1 MTKKILAVLLALA
14 MTMSLFSFN
23 VFAAENDFDAK
34 VYLYIS
40 DINSVANVAV
50 TSYNQEYTVTYE
62 GNARNISSA
71 GDNYI
76 SLKSSAEHIWDG
88 TASSIPEG
96 TIVKVTKLFTTD
108 ASGSEKTHT
117 FDGGQATYSE
127 PVKAEGK
134 LEVDIYNTYGGASIK
149 HGDELPESATKVSVT
164 FVLVDPNAKEDPEPD
179 TGKHPKGEEK
189 LDLSEV
195 EFPFNGPDR
204 HVFPINPLEGGDTI
218 KVHVVGSS
226 ESDFRFYLVGDNDIA
241 DSNAVKASDLNFTTG
256 DFDLTFDLTVN
267 DGKSVKN
274 LQVKGATFGASVTN
288 LKFTHIGVVYP
299 ASEQTG
305 DHPEGEKVVE
315 ITDATVSKLGTN
327 EVVIADGTV
336 TSSAEQFAI
345 KIPEIANLND
355 KITVHI
361 KGTTSGD
368 FRMWAGHDDGAIT
381 MSPEPL
387 WKASE
392 KGVEFPTPDGEEFD
406 VTYTLVVA
414 DKDGRGCK
422 EADCVIFKG
431 ASYGANLD
439 NLKITHFGYTIE
451 KFVPE
456 VPEPKGYVS
465 DAALNVEPVADD
477 DANAL
482 VVTPSEEVK
491 TEGVLVAFADGAPDD
506 GNIVVNYVDDTPP
519 KSPCGPNDIEV
530 FFEPEGKSFP
540 DCTMPWDFVGCGGL
554 WGKTYASNAFNIT
567 IEKLKE
573 VFGKEGATFTY
584 AFTGTPGWTNE
595 GVPSAVL
602 NGKFDAADSL
612 PIETETKGNLTIGTF
627 TLADLVKKSG
637 VAVDAIENFVIQTST
652 DNFKLVYAYFT
663 VPNEVVN
670 PNAGKDAPAAST
682 EPVEFKTGD
691 KYVEISTDAK
701 KVIDSIVITYNGK
714 TVALDPSAIDYI
726 KIKSEDNNWFAGVDG
741 YAIQLGPDYHG
752 FFFMGRLITMPHTF
766 DENNTCTACD
776 FVKPASEGD
785 ETVVD
790 VPAKPDIITIDQGG
804 ACVIDIQSLG
814 LKAGDTVHISIA
826 GTVKTSVEAVR
837 IFLTKEGV
845 FNNNASDIVTATLDG
860 NSFTFEGDLVAQGD
874 IFYIYL
880 KSQAGGPAL
889 HPNSFDFTV
898 FTAEKV

>member
-23 VFAAENDFDAK
+23 VFAAGSDFNAK

-40 DINSVANVAV
+40 DISSVDNAEV

-62 GNARNISSA
+62 GDARNIAEGSN
-71 GDNYI
+71 DRYI
-76 SLKSSAEHIWDG
+76 SLKSSAASIWES

-96 TIVKVTKLFTTD
+96 TIVKITKLVTTD
-108 ASGSEKTHT
+108 ANGNEKAHT
-117 FDGGQATYSE
+117 FDGGKATYSE

-179 TGKHPKGEEK
+179 TGKHP
-189 LDLSEV
+189 
-195 EFPFNGPDR
+195 
-204 HVFPINPLEGGDTI
+204 
-218 KVHVVGSS
+218 
-226 ESDFRFYLVGDNDIA
+226 
-241 DSNAVKASDLNFTTG
+241 
-256 DFDLTFDLTVN
+256 
-267 DGKSVKN
+267 
-274 LQVKGATFGASVTN
+274 
-288 LKFTHIGVVYP
+288 
-299 ASEQTG
+299 
-305 DHPEGEKVVE
+305 EGEKVVE
-315 ITDATVSKLGTN
+315 ITDTTVSKLGEN
-327 EVVIADGTV
+327 VVDIADGAV

-431 ASYGANLD
+431 ASYGVNLD

-540 DCTMPWDFVGCGGL
+540 DCTASWDFVGCGGL
-554 WGKTYASNAFNIT
+554 WDKTYASNAFNIT

-584 AFTGTPGWTNE
+584 AFTGTPGWSNG

-602 NGKFDAADSL
+602 NGKFDADSL

-670 PNAGKDAPAAST
+670 PNAGDDTPPKSPCGPNDIEVFFEPEGKSFPDCTASWDFVGCGGLWDKTYASNAFNITIEKLKEVFGKEGATFTYAFTGTPGWSNGGVPSAVLNGKFDADSLPIETETKGNLTIGTFTLADLVKKSGVAVDAIENFVIQTSTDNFKLVYAYFTVPNEIVNPNAGKDAPAAST

-726 KIKSEDNNWFAGVDG
+726 KIKSEDSNRFTGVDG

-766 DENNTCTACD
+766 DENNICTACD

-790 VPAKPDIITIDQGG
+790 VPA
-804 ACVIDIQSLG
+804 
-814 LKAGDTVHISIA
+814 
-826 GTVKTSVEAVR
+826 
-837 IFLTKEGV
+837 
-845 FNNNASDIVTATLDG
+845 
-860 NSFTFEGDLVAQGD
+860 
-874 IFYIYL
+874 
-880 KSQAGGPAL
+880 
-889 HPNSFDFTV
+889 
-898 FTAEKV
+898 